1 MKKKHLK
8 ILQKTNTLNKIQRLA
23 VTHSQG
29 PIMIIAGPG
38 SGKTRVITER
48 IATLIHSSI
57 SPHNI
62 MALTFTNKAAREMK
76 ERIDNLTKT
85 HTSSDLWMGTFH
97 SIFSKILRD
106 EHEKIGYS
114 RYFTIYDN
122 DDSLKVIRRI
132 IKDWNLDKETY
143 NPKYIF
149 SKISLMK
156 NNMIWPEIY
165 SNSKELID
173 SDKANNRPAF
183 IKIYKQY
190 IEKCRESNAMDF
202 DDLLVKTYELF
213 KQDINTLERY
223 QNKFTY
229 VLIDEYQDTNKI
241 QDTIIKQIVSKHK
254 NVCVVGDDSQ
264 SIYSFRG
271 ANINN
276 MLNFKKTFPNLI
288 EYRLEQN
295 YRSTQNI
302 TNTANSLI
310 SNNKNKIEK
319 TIWSNNE
326 EGEKVDIIKFGSHI
340 EEGEQIASIINQAT
354 RNNQEDR
361 KKHAI
366 LYRTNSQSK
375 VIEDGLRKYNIAYV
389 IFGGVSF
396 YQRKEIKDIIA
407 YLRLSINQHDNEAI
421 LRVINF
427 PARGIGQTSID
438 RIIEHAVLNKMS
450 IWQLINSELI
460 TNTSINQGTI
470 KRISEFSELI
480 KQCIELSKQSV
491 FSTLETLID
500 STGIVRKLTDDPND
514 ENLNRLENIG
524 ELVNTIKI
532 FSEKKNQNSTGEF
545 LNEVALLTDNKTK
558 IEDTN
563 FVSLMTIHQSKG
575 LEFENVYISGL
586 EEGLFPSIQTIY
598 NKTKLEEERR
608 LFYVA
613 ITRAIK
619 KVTISYAEKRQRFGK
634 WSEFQSSRFLDE
646 LNQHFITHKTLRS
659 KPKFIKNKFSIKQNI
674 PTFRHKKLSKI
685 SQNTQNIITNKKIIK
700 EGESIMHEIFGK
712 GTVIKEF
719 IKDGDQRIQVKFT
732 NSKEPKILITK
743 FSKFKIIS
751 K

>member
-1 MKKKHLK
+1 LKKSPLS
-8 ILQKTNTLNKIQRLA
+8 ILQKKNTLNKVQSLA
-23 VTHSQG
+23 VNHSQG

-48 IATLIHSSI
+48 IATLIHSNI
-57 SPHNI
+57 SPHHI

-76 ERIDNLTKT
+76 ERIDNLTKKK
-85 HTSSDLWMGTFH
+85 TSSDLWMGTFH

-106 EHEKIGYS
+106 EHLKIGYS
-114 RYFTIYDN
+114 KYFTIYDN
-122 DDSLKVIRRI
+122 DDSLKLIRRI

-156 NNMIWPEIY
+156 NNMIWPDIY
-165 SNSKELID
+165 TNSKEFID
-173 SDKANNRPAF
+173 ADKSNNRPEF

-190 IEKCRESNAMDF
+190 IKKCQESNAMDF

-213 KQDINTLERY
+213 KQDINTLEKY

-241 QDTIIKQIVSKHK
+241 QDTIIKQIVNKHK

-276 MLNFKKTFPNLI
+276 MLNFKKTFPDLI

-326 EGEKVDIIKFGSHI
+326 EGEKVDIIKFDSHI

-375 VIEDGLRKYNIAYV
+375 VIEDGLRKHNIAYV

-396 YQRKEIKDIIA
+396 YQRKEIKDVIA

-421 LRVINF
+421 LRIINF
-427 PARGIGQTSID
+427 PSRGIGNTSID
-438 RIIEHAVLNKMS
+438 KIREHAVLNKMS

-460 TNTSINQGTI
+460 THTGINQGTI
-470 KRISEFSELI
+470 KRISEFSEII

-491 FSTLETLID
+491 FNTLEILID
-500 STGIVRKLTDDPND
+500 KTGIVRKLSDEPND

-532 FSEKKNQNSTGEF
+532 FSEKKEQNSTGEF
-545 LNEVALLTDNKTK
+545 LNEVALLTDNQTK
-558 IEDTN
+558 IKDTN

-575 LEFENVYISGL
+575 LEFENIYISGV

-598 NKTKLEEERR
+598 DKTKLEEERR

-634 WSEFQSSRFLDE
+634 WSEFDSSRFLDE
-646 LNQHFITHKTLRS
+646 LNPHFITHKTHRS

-685 SQNTQNIITNKKIIK
+685 SQNTHNIIINKKIIK